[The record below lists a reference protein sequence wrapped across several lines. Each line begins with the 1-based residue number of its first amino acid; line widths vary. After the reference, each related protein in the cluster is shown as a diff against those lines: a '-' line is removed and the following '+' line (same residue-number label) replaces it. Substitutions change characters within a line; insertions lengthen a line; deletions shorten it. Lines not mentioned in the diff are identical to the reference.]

1 MSEVQSVVFKKDF
14 NKDWKLSQTRWWL
27 VKNNYKPIKK
37 VHRVYRTGER
47 GKKITQYRWRITDPN
62 QYREF
67 RTKDIGNNILLILGF
82 K

>member
-1 MSEVQSVVFKKDF
+1 MSEVQSVVFLKDF

-27 VKNNYKPIKK
+27 TKNNYKPIKG

-47 GKKITQYRWRITDPN
+47 GRKITQYRWRIRDPN
-62 QYREF
+62 QYKDF
-67 RTKDIGNNILLILGF
+67 RTKDIGGNILLILGF